1 MNSRAFCDT
10 VGLVELE
17 HILRFL
23 SEPASYPHRPP
34 RVEVVQTH
42 ISAIFLAGHLV
53 YKVKKPVNLG
63 FLDFTTLE
71 RRRHFCQEE
80 VRLNRRLCPEVYLGV
95 EVIGRTNGA
104 LSLGRGEPVEYAVVM
119 RRLPQDR
126 MMDALLARGELT
138 PRMVE
143 DVAACLADF
152 HERAA
157 TDERIAAFGRPEA
170 IRVNTDE
177 NFAQT
182 ERYRGRLL
190 SPQQFSDI
198 RRFTEAFL
206 ERRELFEE
214 RIRRGRVR
222 DGHGDLH
229 LQHICLADRIYIF
242 DCIEFNERFRYG
254 DVAVDLAFLLMDL
267 DFHDRPD
274 LARLLERRYQ
284 ELSGDRALG
293 EMLPFYKC
301 YRAYVRG
308 KVEGFRSEDPR
319 VPPEQRREAQ
329 ERARRYFQLAH
340 RYALAGGA

>member
-1 MNSRAFCDT
+1 M
-10 VGLVELE
+10 ELE
-17 HILRFL
+17 CVLRFL

-34 RVEVVQTH
+34 GVEVVQTH

-71 RRRHFCQEE
+71 LRRHFCQEE

-95 EVIGRTNGA
+95 EAIGRTNGGLA
-104 LSLGRGEPVEYAVVM
+104 LGRGEPVEYAVVM

-126 MMDALLARGELT
+126 MMDALLARGQLT
-138 PRMVE
+138 PRMVQA
-143 DVAACLADF
+143 VAACLVEF
-152 HERAA
+152 HARAA
-157 TDERIAAFGRPEA
+157 TDGRIAAFGRPEA

-182 ERYRGRLL
+182 ERYQGQLL

-198 RRFTEAFL
+198 RRFTEEFL
-206 ERRELFEE
+206 ARRELFEE
-214 RIRRGRVR
+214 RIREGRIR

-274 LARLLERRYQ
+274 LARLLERHYE
-284 ELSGDRALG
+284 ELSGDRELPG
-293 EMLPFYKC
+293 LLPFYKC

-308 KVEGFRSEDPR
+308 KVEGFRFEDPH
-319 VPPEQRREAQ
+319 VPPEQRQQARQRAQ
-329 ERARRYFQLAH
+329 RYFQLAH
-340 RYALAGGA
+340 RYALVGDA